1 MVKVETRIQLAIKE
15 ILEEETW
22 KHLKTNNN
30 FDKVLSI
37 ASLVEPYDE
46 GPDPCEP
53 YKETCDRV
61 GMCMGCYDGYVYSI
75 DWRAS
80 YNLRSKKPFSK
91 LTEHEFQILL
101 QAIDNEVHKCSEY
114 CSEFICFKYEGQ
126 TCAIEECCNLFLKT
140 RSNMK
145 YCSICRNAE
154 NIIIHQHGYRDIKD
168 WDCYCVRFLPDL
180 FYGKYSKIY

>member
-1 MVKVETRIQLAIKE
+1 
-15 ILEEETW
+15 
-22 KHLKTNNN
+22 
-30 FDKVLSI
+30 
-37 ASLVEPYDE
+37 
-46 GPDPCEP
+46 
-53 YKETCDRV
+53 
-61 GMCMGCYDGYVYSI
+61 MCMGCYDGYVYSI

-101 QAIDNEVHKCSEY
+101 QAIDNEVHKCTEY

-126 TCAIEECCNLFLKT
+126 TFAIDECYNLFLKT

-154 NIIIHQHGYRDIKD
+154 NIIIHSHGYRDIKD

-180 FYGKYSKIY
+180 FYGKYSKLY

>member
-1 MVKVETRIQLAIKE
+1 MDMFTLLTGEQVITYAQ
-15 ILEEETW
+15 
-22 KHLKTNNN
+22 KT
-30 FDKVLSI
+30 
-37 ASLVEPYDE
+37 
-46 GPDPCEP
+46 
-53 YKETCDRV
+53 
-61 GMCMGCYDGYVYSI
+61 
-75 DWRAS
+75 
-80 YNLRSKKPFSK
+80 FSE
-91 LTEHEFQILL
+91 LTEHEFQIFL
-101 QAIDNEVHKCSEY
+101 QAIDNEVHKCNEY

-180 FYGKYSKIY
+180 FYENILNLLKTLMGQ